1 MTAPRVLVVNADDYG
16 LTPGVCEGILRAG
29 EQGVV
34 TSTSVLAV
42 APAFHRHAAALRD
55 SGLGVGCHV
64 ALVGE
69 DPLLLGPAEV
79 PTLVDA
85 DGRPAASWRVLLR
98 RWARGRVD
106 PADVRREAAAQL
118 SACRA
123 AGLAVDHLDTH
134 QHVHLLPSVG
144 DALVDL
150 CVAEGVG
157 AMRRP
162 DAAAGLQGIGVRRL
176 ARRFAHRATA
186 AGVRVP
192 AGFAGLDGAGHM
204 GLSGMTAAV
213 GQLGRAGHAS
223 AELGV
228 HPGADPDPERVRYAW
243 GYDWA
248 GELAAVCAPALR
260 DGVGQA
266 GFRLGTFADL

>member
-1 MTAPRVLVVNADDYG
+1 MTSPVLVVNADDYG

-29 EQGVV
+29 QDGIV

-42 APAFHRHAAALRD
+42 APAFRTRAAALRD

-69 DPLLLGPAEV
+69 DPLLLGPSEV

-85 DGRPAASWRVLLR
+85 SGRPPSSWRELLR
-98 RWARGRVD
+98 RWVRGRVD
-106 PADVRREAAAQL
+106 PDDVRREAAAQL
-118 SACRA
+118 AACRA
-123 AGLAVDHLDTH
+123 AGLSVDHLDTH

-144 DALVDL
+144 TVLVDL
-150 CVAEGVG
+150 CTAEGVG

-162 DAAAGLQGIGVRRL
+162 DAAAGLQGVGVRRL
-176 ARRFAHRATA
+176 AQRFARRAA
-186 AGVRVP
+186 AGGVRVP
-192 AGFAGLDGAGHM
+192 GGFAGLDGAGHM
-204 GLSGMTAAV
+204 GLPGMSAALE
-213 GQLGRAGHAS
+213 QLGRSGLDS

-228 HPGADPDPERVRYAW
+228 HPGADPDPDRARYAW

-248 GELAAVCAPALR
+248 GELAAVCSPDLR
-260 DGVGQA
+260 ACVDRA

>member
-1 MTAPRVLVVNADDYG
+1 MTALPVLVVNADDFG
-16 LTPGVCEGILRAG
+16 LTPGVSEGILRAG
-29 EQGVV
+29 QDGVV
-34 TSTSVLAV
+34 TSTSVLTV
-42 APAFHRHAAALRD
+42 APAFRSHAAALRD

-69 DPLLLGPAEV
+69 DPLLLGPGEV

-85 DGRPAASWRVLLR
+85 AGRPPASWRQLLR
-98 RWARGRVD
+98 RWATGKVD
-106 PADVRREAAAQL
+106 PDDVRREASAQL
-118 SACRA
+118 AACRD
-123 AGLAVDHLDTH
+123 AGLVVDHLDTH

-144 DALVDL
+144 AVLVDL
-150 CVAEGVG
+150 CATEGVG

-162 DAAAGLQGIGVRRL
+162 DAVAGLQAVGVRRL
-176 ARRFAHRATA
+176 ARRFADRARS

-192 AGFAGLDGAGHM
+192 DGFAGLDGAGHLGVPGM
-204 GLSGMTAAV
+204 VAGVERLGGAGLT
-213 GQLGRAGHAS
+213 S

-228 HPGADPDPERVRYAW
+228 HPGADPDPDRVRYAW

-248 GELAAVCAPALR
+248 GELSAVTSPALR
-260 DGVGQA
+260 SAVERA